1 MQFLKCVEC
10 GKPGHIKCTKE
21 KESNKILVDV
31 QVKDDLEE
39 FVSKFVLTKEQ
50 QKNQPATKFVGAVS
64 DDSDDQSEPVSRDLK
79 MSFDYIDDIKQSE
92 QPLSSLG
99 KKDSWVKNS
108 TNIHVP
114 NQSTY
119 MQAFRKA

>member
-39 FVSKFVLTKEQ
+39 FVSKFVVTKEL
-50 QKNQPATKFVGAVS
+50 QKNPATKFFGAVS
-64 DDSDDQSEPVSRDLK
+64 DDSDD
-79 MSFDYIDDIKQSE
+79 
-92 QPLSSLG
+92 
-99 KKDSWVKNS
+99 
-108 TNIHVP
+108 
-114 NQSTY
+114 
-119 MQAFRKA
+119 

>member
-1 MQFLKCVEC
+1 M
-10 GKPGHIKCTKE
+10 
-21 KESNKILVDV
+21 VDV

-39 FVSKFVLTKEQ
+39 FVSKFVVTKEQ
-50 QKNQPATKFVGAVS
+50 QKTTKFVGAVS

-79 MSFDYIDDIKQSE
+79 MSFDYIDEIKQIE
-92 QPLSSLG
+92 QPSSSLG

-114 NQSTY
+114 HQSTY

>member
-1 MQFLKCVEC
+1 
-10 GKPGHIKCTKE
+10 
-21 KESNKILVDV
+21 
-31 QVKDDLEE
+31 
-39 FVSKFVLTKEQ
+39 
-50 QKNQPATKFVGAVS
+50 
-64 DDSDDQSEPVSRDLK
+64 

-114 NQSTY
+114 HHFTY